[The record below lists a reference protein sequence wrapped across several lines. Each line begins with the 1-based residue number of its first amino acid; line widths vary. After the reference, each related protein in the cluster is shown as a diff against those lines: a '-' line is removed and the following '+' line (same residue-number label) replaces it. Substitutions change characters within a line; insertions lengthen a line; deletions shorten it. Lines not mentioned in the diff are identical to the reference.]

1 MRSAISLP
9 GRLLPVLVLV
19 ILAGSALLAQGLG
32 PEVITKACEK
42 GSIVV
47 NNEGFAP
54 AVNGCDGDT
63 STGWRTVGSGVSTG
77 SWRIDLGAGNKV
89 SVNAYNITFPVDTDM
104 NALDNISL
112 WGSNNDSAY
121 TLINWTDPCGT
132 CSGNT
137 YLINLTTSAPF
148 RYYMFNLTSTPV
160 DRRKG
165 FQEIQLYSNV
175 SASDFGSDDWLI
187 AAHPPD
193 NDSTLYIYLPF
204 ERGFTDGSIYQQNNA
219 TPYAN
224 PVLDSSGA
232 IGQSMDIM
240 GTGDHLRLNAD
251 FSTDNFTITAWMYW
265 GGVNNTIIISQD
277 STTDGS
283 PAINLNVTNTKLQG
297 GISGSTASLGV
308 EGQNAPPEEWQH
320 VAMVF
325 NGTHFFIYQNGT
337 LTGTSAEVGT
347 PMIDTT
353 EPIGIGA
360 HVYSSGSAING
371 NWQGKLDEVRI
382 YNRTLTAAEILSHY
396 QRARNNHTVVMGYS
410 PSASLNLSDA
420 IVSFDISWY
429 KNGTLNRTSGD
440 VNDPDLVAW
449 WPLDYDVRDYAGSH
463 DGLRTNATLNKT
475 AAKVG
480 AGSYNFDG
488 YQDSIKMPYGDDFSF
503 GSTED
508 FAITY
513 WFKTN
518 SSSTANAMLGK
529 LNTTANDGYWI
540 VSSAGMIRFNITNAS
555 GSSRVDTLGASYNDG
570 AWHHLVAMRRMEG
583 TNLSIY
589 IDGRIENSRSVTA
602 RGVDSLP
609 SKSNFTLG
617 QPGRFAQAPYYY
629 NGSLDD
635 VRVYSRNLSD
645 SEIYQMYT
653 AGLWAGMTIPFPDT
667 SEEDNWTMQLT
678 PVDATAIGT
687 AYNKS
692 ILISNVPPT
701 YSGFINNATTAT
713 KQDGYVNW
721 SITFSDESALDAY
734 VFSYNGTGEF
744 TSDSPMQLIGTSA
757 FVNVTKQIAVAAG
770 NYVCANFT
778 VNDIFSNEAHTAFS
792 CFTVEAEIDYS
803 EFKGIGA
810 TTDLYDVGS
819 SDVNVTLILQSAYGK
834 IAWNANV
841 TLNTSINLSNA
852 VELNATAAYVN
863 SSVAVLNAS
872 ANITIYTGL
881 IRHPAL
887 YKDGAACTDCTLLDI
902 SPGYNFTFNVSSFS
916 AYTWEEANQSKLQ
929 NNGTTNMSVYL
940 LLYTQFNNSGQ
951 WITDDVIVNDT
962 ATGTQRLVNTSAEA
976 GNLIKLDDIW
986 NPLHYTTVSLSY
998 GAGIYRVV
1006 AEAVDLHGNQLRDK
1020 DGAGLNA
1027 THVFTYE
1034 PIDSPPAIIN
1044 LQNNA
1049 STVTKTQGYVNWSAT
1064 LTDDVNLSHYLFSFN
1079 DSGSF
1084 ISDAAVAINGTSYF
1098 INITKQITAA
1108 RGDYVCANITVN
1120 DTAGNWSE
1128 PGLSCFTVANA
1139 PPAQSAPILNT
1150 TDHPIHSADAN
1161 LTCYPQAQSDADSD
1175 SFTNTIR
1182 WYNNSIVVTELENA
1196 TTVGSANTTAGQAW
1210 ICEVRPFDGL
1220 DYGTAL
1226 NSTPLTIRQIPAY
1239 GFGKNISLEVNATGD
1254 VALVK
1259 LQIEPVGMAPF
1270 NITLPGAGEGA
1281 YGYNYSGFDRTTH
1294 VYTFFITDTGGAV
1307 NDSVSGAFELYVNHS
1322 IQLRTIKDVYVTGET
1337 VNLTDPPWLAG
1348 GSP

>member
-63 STGWRTVGSGVSTG
+63 STGWRTVGGGVSTG

-148 RYYMFNLTSTPV
+148 RYYMFNLTSIPG

-283 PAINLNVTNTKLQG
+283 PAINLNVTNSKLQG

-337 LTGTSAEVGT
+337 LTGTSGAVGI

-360 HVYSSGSAING
+360 HVYGGGSAING

-396 QRARNNHTVVMGYS
+396 QQARNNHTVVMGYS
-410 PSASLNLSDA
+410 PSASLNFSDA

-429 KNGTLNRTSGD
+429 KNGTLNRSLGD
-440 VNDPDLVAW
+440 INDPDLVAW

-488 YQDSIKMPYGDDFSF
+488 DKDNINMPYSNDFNF
-503 GSTED
+503 GSAED

-721 SITFSDESALDAY
+721 SITFSDGSALDTY

-863 SSVAVLNAS
+863 SSVAVLNTS
-872 ANITIYTGL
+872 ANITIYTSL

-916 AYTWEEANQSKLQ
+916 AYTWEEANQSRIDNYGPTNSTVKLNMKVQYYNISDDSWLNVTTVVNTTIDLNASDVVKLDSYFNGLWNIGMASYGSGTYRVYASLTSFNETVIENLDGTLLESSYNFSVVTNLAPVVTRQLPANDTHLPYKWSTLNYTATDHEGSSLSCYVFGDAVDGSTLLATQPLESGNSTLYNWTDLSDGTYYWNVLCGDGEFNSTLTANYTFTIDTTFPQISFTPPTEQ
-929 NNGTTNMSVYL
+929 NNTAVRRS
-940 LLYTQFNNSGQ
+940 
-951 WITDDVIVNDT
+951 WIM
-962 ATGTQRLVNTSAEA
+962 
-976 GNLIKLDDIW
+976 
-986 NPLHYTTVSLSY
+986 
-998 GAGIYRVV
+998 
-1006 AEAVDLHGNQLRDK
+1006 
-1020 DGAGLNA
+1020 
-1027 THVFTYE
+1027 
-1034 PIDSPPAIIN
+1034 
-1044 LQNNA
+1044 
-1049 STVTKTQGYVNWSAT
+1049 
-1064 LTDDVNLSHYLFSFN
+1064 
-1079 DSGSF
+1079 
-1084 ISDAAVAINGTSYF
+1084 
-1098 INITKQITAA
+1098 
-1108 RGDYVCANITVN
+1108 ANITVTEEN
-1120 DTAGNWSE
+1120 EANITFELHNAAGLASSAVYNQSNRTHNFTLLAQRAFYYYNVTVVDRAGNSNTSE
-1128 PGLSCFTVANA
+1128 T
-1139 PPAQSAPILNT
+1139 
-1150 TDHPIHSADAN
+1150 
-1161 LTCYPQAQSDADSD
+1161 
-1175 SFTNTIR
+1175 
-1182 WYNNSIVVTELENA
+1182 
-1196 TTVGSANTTAGQAW
+1196 
-1210 ICEVRPFDGL
+1210 
-1220 DYGTAL
+1220 
-1226 NSTPLTIRQIPAY
+1226 
-1239 GFGKNISLEVNATGD
+1239 
-1254 VALVK
+1254 
-1259 LQIEPVGMAPF
+1259 
-1270 NITLPGAGEGA
+1270 
-1281 YGYNYSGFDRTTH
+1281 
-1294 VYTFFITDTGGAV
+1294 
-1307 NDSVSGAFELYVNHS
+1307 
-1322 IQLRTIKDVYVTGET
+1322 RTIKLTIAPSAKKFEIRADGNAPVASFDDKGDIYLQGAVAHSQSQLAPTPNSFIIENRTGSAVAFINSSGYLFLQGSYEELASALAFSDSALEIRNAT
-1337 VNLTDPPWLAG
+1337 DALQSFIDSFGNLKLRGLIEGDSADP
-1348 GSP
+1348 